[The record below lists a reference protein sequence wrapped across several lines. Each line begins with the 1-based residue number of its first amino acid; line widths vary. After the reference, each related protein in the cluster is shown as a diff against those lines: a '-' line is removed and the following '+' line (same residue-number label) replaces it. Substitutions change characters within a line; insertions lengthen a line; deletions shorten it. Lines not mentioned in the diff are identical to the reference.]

1 MGKSRRYRQG
11 GPERRRAFSGST
23 APARPSLWRRAEC
36 CGATIAADR
45 SRMGRDWADVHE
57 PGCRE
62 PWRQLGLDGEPREV
76 YPLAPY
82 LPAGR
87 RLRAVN
93 RMPGSVPAQPDH
105 RAALRGQA

>member
-1 MGKSRRYRQG
+1 MGKSRRYRQD
-11 GPERRRAFSGST
+11 GPERRKAFSGST

-57 PGCRE
+57 PDCRV
-62 PWRQLGLDGEPREV
+62 PWEILGLGGEPREV

-87 RLRAVN
+87 RLHAVN
-93 RMPGSVPAQPDH
+93 RMPGAQSARH
-105 RAALRGQA
+105 QAALRRQA